1 VAGLI
6 LWVVDSI
13 YQLDQEMSLEA
24 FQAVNSVKSS
34 LVATSGGSNQLMFQ
48 RQTPSPSSGF

>member
-24 FQAVNSVKSS
+24 FQAVNSVKFS

>member
-6 LWVVDSI
+6 LWVADSI

-24 FQAVNSVKSS
+24 FQAVN
-34 LVATSGGSNQLMFQ
+34 LAATSGGSNQLMYQ
-48 RQTPSPSSGF
+48 RQTPSPSSGL